1 MITKQ
6 ELLDKIEQANSND
19 EYLRIVRKYIIH
31 GIPYVFKDNSNL
43 YYDFR
48 EQIATHWDVGFQE
61 VLILGS
67 GKLGYS
73 YHKDSV
79 FSDESDI
86 DVAIINQNLFEGFYQ
101 EIRNFQYRMES
112 GLELLTSY
120 EKTEYKRFQSYM
132 IKGWMRPDILPA
144 KITGKLS
151 KDEWFSYFKSISY
164 NNNLA
169 GNYKVS
175 AGLFKNFDYMEC
187 YYTNSIKKLKQVQL

>member
-1 MITKQ
+1 MITKK
-6 ELLDKIEQANSND
+6 ELLHRIADAQSDD
-19 EYLRIVRKYIIH
+19 EYLRIVRKYLIH
-31 GIPYVFKDNSNL
+31 GIPYVFVDNPNR

-48 EQIATHWDVGFQE
+48 EQIAKHWHVGFQE

-73 YHKDSV
+73 YHKDSE
-79 FSDESDI
+79 FSIESDI
-86 DVAIINQNLFEGFYQ
+86 DVAIVNQSLFESFYQ
-101 EIRNFQYRMES
+101 EIRNFQYRKEM
-112 GLELLTSY
+112 GLETLSQYEEKEYRRFLT
-120 EKTEYKRFQSYM
+120 YM

-164 NNNLA
+164 GNNLA

-175 AGLFKNFDYMEC
+175 AGLFKNFDYME
-187 YYTNSIKKLKQVQL
+187 YYYLNSIKKLK

>member
-31 GIPYVFKDNSNL
+31 GIPYVFKDNANR

-48 EQIATHWDVGFQE
+48 EQIANHWHVGFQE

-73 YHKDSV
+73 YHKNSV

-86 DVAIINQNLFEGFYQ
+86 DVAIVNQSLFESFYL
-101 EIRNFQYRMES
+101 EIRNFQYRLES
-112 GLELLTSY
+112 GLETLTSH
-120 EKTEYKRFQSYM
+120 EKCEYNRFLSYM

-175 AGLFKNFDYMEC
+175 AGLFKNFDYME
-187 YYTNSIKKLKQVQL
+187 YYP

>member
-1 MITKQ
+1 MISKL
-6 ELLDKIEQANSND
+6 ELLDKIEKANSND

-31 GIPYVFKDNSNL
+31 GIPFVFKDNPNL

-48 EQIATHWDVGFQE
+48 EQIANHWHVGFQE

-73 YHKDSV
+73 YHKNSV

-86 DVAIINQNLFEGFYQ
+86 DVAIVNQSLFESFCLK
-101 EIRNFQYRMES
+101 IRNFQYRMDS
-112 GLELLTSY
+112 GLETL
-120 EKTEYKRFQSYM
+120 
-132 IKGWMRPDILPA
+132 IKGWMRPDILPV
-144 KITGKLS
+144 KITGELS

-164 NNNLA
+164 DNNLV

-175 AGLFKNFDYMEC
+175 AGLFKSFDYMEY
-187 YYTNSIKKLKQVQL
+187 YYTNSIKNLK

>member
-1 MITKQ
+1 MISKL

-48 EQIATHWDVGFQE
+48 EQIATHWHVGFQE

-73 YHKDSV
+73 YHKNSV

-86 DVAIINQNLFEGFYQ
+86 DVAIVNQSLFESFYL

-120 EKTEYKRFQSYM
+120 EKNEYKRFQSYM

-151 KDEWFSYFKSISY
+151 KKEWFSYFKSISY

>member
-6 ELLDKIEQANSND
+6 ELLVNIGNANSD
-19 EYLRIVRKYIIH
+19 SEYLRIVRKYLIH
-31 GIPYVFKDNSNL
+31 GIPYVFKDRPNQ

-48 EQIATHWDVGFQE
+48 EQIASHWHVGFQE

-67 GKLGYS
+67 AKLGYS

-112 GLELLTSY
+112 GLETLTSH
-120 EKTEYKRFQSYM
+120 EKRN
-132 IKGWMRPDILPA
+132 II
-144 KITGKLS
+144 
-151 KDEWFSYFKSISY
+151 
-164 NNNLA
+164 
-169 GNYKVS
+169 VS
-175 AGLFKNFDYMEC
+175 C
-187 YYTNSIKKLKQVQL
+187 HI

>member
-6 ELLDKIEQANSND
+6 ELLAKIEHANSD
-19 EYLRIVRKYIIH
+19 GEYLRIVRKYLIH
-31 GIPYVFKDNSNL
+31 GIPYVFKDNPNR

-48 EQIATHWDVGFQE
+48 EQIASHWHVGFQE

-73 YHKDSV
+73 YHKNSEFSV
-79 FSDESDI
+79 ESDI
-86 DVAIINQNLFEGFYQ
+86 DVAIVNQSLFEDFYQ

-112 GLELLTSY
+112 GLEVLTSH
-120 EKTEYKRFQSYM
+120 EKKEYNRFLSYM
-132 IKGWMRPDILPA
+132 IKGWMRPDILPV
-144 KITGKLS
+144 KITGELS

-164 NNNLA
+164 GNNLA

-175 AGLFKNFDYMEC
+175 AGLFKSFDYMEY
-187 YYTNSIKKLKQVQL
+187 YYTNSIKKLK

>member
-48 EQIATHWDVGFQE
+48 EQIATHWHVGFQE

-73 YHKDSV
+73 YHKNSV

-86 DVAIINQNLFEGFYQ
+86 DVAIVNQSLFESFYL

-120 EKTEYKRFQSYM
+120 EKNEYKRFQSYM

-151 KDEWFSYFKSISY
+151 KKEWFSYFKSISY

>member
-6 ELLDKIEQANSND
+6 ELLAKIEHANSYS
-19 EYLRIVRKYIIH
+19 EYLRIVRKYLIH
-31 GIPYVFKDNSNL
+31 GIPYVFKDNPNR

-48 EQIATHWDVGFQE
+48 EQIASHWHVGFQE

-73 YHKDSV
+73 YHKDSE
-79 FSDESDI
+79 FSVESDI
-86 DVAIINQNLFEGFYQ
+86 DVAIVNQSLFEDFYQ

-112 GLELLTSY
+112 GLEVLTSH
-120 EKTEYKRFQSYM
+120 EKKEYNRFLSYM
-132 IKGWMRPDILPA
+132 IKGWMRPDILPV
-144 KITGKLS
+144 KITGELS

-164 NNNLA
+164 GNNLA

-175 AGLFKNFDYMEC
+175 AGLFKSFDYMEY
-187 YYTNSIKKLKQVQL
+187 YYTNSIKKLK

>member
-31 GIPYVFKDNSNL
+31 GIPYVFKNNANR

-48 EQIATHWDVGFQE
+48 EQIANHWHVGFQE

-86 DVAIINQNLFEGFYQ
+86 DVAIVNQSLFECFYL
-101 EIRNFQYRMES
+101 EIRNFQYRLES
-112 GLELLTSY
+112 GLETLTSY

-164 NNNLA
+164 DNNLA

-175 AGLFKNFDYMEC
+175 AGLFKSFDYMEY
-187 YYTNSIKKLKQVQL
+187 YYTNSIKNLK

>member
-6 ELLDKIEQANSND
+6 ELLAKIEYANSD
-19 EYLRIVRKYIIH
+19 GEYLRIVRKYLIH
-31 GIPYVFKDNSNL
+31 GIPYVFKDNPNR

-48 EQIATHWDVGFQE
+48 EQIASHWHVGFQE

-73 YHKDSV
+73 YHKDSE
-79 FSDESDI
+79 FSVESDI
-86 DVAIINQNLFEGFYQ
+86 DVAIVNQSLFEDFYQ

-112 GLELLTSY
+112 GLEVLTSH
-120 EKTEYKRFQSYM
+120 EKKEYNRFLSYM
-132 IKGWMRPDILPA
+132 IKGWMRPDILPV
-144 KITGKLS
+144 KITGELS

-164 NNNLA
+164 GNNLA

-175 AGLFKNFDYMEC
+175 AGLFKSFDYMEY
-187 YYTNSIKKLKQVQL
+187 YYTNSIKKLK

>member
-6 ELLDKIEQANSND
+6 ELLVNIGNANSD
-19 EYLRIVRKYIIH
+19 SEYLRIVRKYLIH
-31 GIPYVFKDNSNL
+31 GIPYVFKDRPNQ

-48 EQIATHWDVGFQE
+48 EQIASHWHVGFQE

-67 GKLGYS
+67 AKLGYS

-101 EIRNFQYRMES
+101 EIRNFQYRME
-112 GLELLTSY
+112 Y
-120 EKTEYKRFQSYM
+120 NRFLSYM

-187 YYTNSIKKLKQVQL
+187 YYTNSIKKIK

>member
-31 GIPYVFKDNSNL
+31 GIPYVFKDNANR

-48 EQIATHWDVGFQE
+48 EQIANHWHVGFQE

-73 YHKDSV
+73 YHKNSV

-86 DVAIINQNLFEGFYQ
+86 DVAIVNQSLFESFYL
-101 EIRNFQYRMES
+101 EIRNFQYRLES
-112 GLELLTSY
+112 GLETLTSH
-120 EKTEYKRFQSYM
+120 EKCEYNRFLSYM

-164 NNNLA
+164 N
-169 GNYKVS
+169 
-175 AGLFKNFDYMEC
+175 
-187 YYTNSIKKLKQVQL
+187 Q

>member
-6 ELLDKIEQANSND
+6 ELLENIENANSD
-19 EYLRIVRKYIIH
+19 SEYLRIVRKYIIH
-31 GIPYVFKDNSNL
+31 GIPYVFKDRPNQ

-48 EQIATHWDVGFQE
+48 EQIASHWHVGFQE

-67 GKLGYS
+67 AKLGYS
-73 YHKDSV
+73 YHKNSV
-79 FSDESDI
+79 FSYESDI
-86 DVAIINQNLFEGFYQ
+86 DVAIVNQSLFESFYL
-101 EIRNFQYRMES
+101 EIRNFQYRIES
-112 GLELLTSY
+112 GLETLTFH
-120 EKTEYKRFQSYM
+120 EKTEYNRFLSYM

-164 NNNLA
+164 SNNLA

-175 AGLFKNFDYMEC
+175 AGLFKSFDYMEY
-187 YYTNSIKKLKQVQL
+187 YYTNSIKKLK

>member
-31 GIPYVFKDNSNL
+31 GIPYVFKDNANR

-48 EQIATHWDVGFQE
+48 EQIANHWHVGFQE

-73 YHKDSV
+73 YHKNSV

-86 DVAIINQNLFEGFYQ
+86 DVAIVNQSLFESFYL
-101 EIRNFQYRMES
+101 EIRNFQYRLES
-112 GLELLTSY
+112 GLETLTSH
-120 EKTEYKRFQSYM
+120 EKCEYNRFLSYM

-144 KITGKLS
+144 KLRVSYLKMNGSPILS
-151 KDEWFSYFKSISY
+151 QYLIIII
-164 NNNLA
+164 LQ
-169 GNYKVS
+169 V
-175 AGLFKNFDYMEC
+175 
-187 YYTNSIKKLKQVQL
+187 TIKFLQGCLRTLTIWNTIIQTQ

>member
-6 ELLDKIEQANSND
+6 ELLDKIEHANSNN
-19 EYLRIVRKYIIH
+19 EYLRIVRKYLIH
-31 GIPYVFKDNSNL
+31 GIPYVFKDNPNL

-48 EQIATHWDVGFQE
+48 EQIATHWHVGFQE

-86 DVAIINQNLFEGFYQ
+86 DVAIVNQGLFESFYL
-101 EIRNFQYRMES
+101 EIRNFQYRLES
-112 GLELLTSY
+112 GLETLTSY
-120 EKTEYKRFQSYM
+120 EKRDYNRFLSYM
-132 IKGWMRPDILPA
+132 IRGWMRPDILPV

-151 KDEWFSYFKSISY
+151 KEKWFFYFKSISY

-175 AGLFKNFDYMEC
+175 AGLFKNFDYME
-187 YYTNSIKKLKQVQL
+187 YYYINSIKKLKKI

>member
-101 EIRNFQYRMES
+101 EIRNFQ
-112 GLELLTSY
+112 
-120 EKTEYKRFQSYM
+120 
-132 IKGWMRPDILPA
+132 
-144 KITGKLS
+144 
-151 KDEWFSYFKSISY
+151 
-164 NNNLA
+164 
-169 GNYKVS
+169 
-175 AGLFKNFDYMEC
+175 
-187 YYTNSIKKLKQVQL
+187 

>member
-1 MITKQ
+1 M
-6 ELLDKIEQANSND
+6 
-19 EYLRIVRKYIIH
+19 
-31 GIPYVFKDNSNL
+31 
-43 YYDFR
+43 
-48 EQIATHWDVGFQE
+48 
-61 VLILGS
+61 ILGS

-73 YHKDSV
+73 YHKNSV

-86 DVAIINQNLFEGFYQ
+86 DVAIINQSLFESFYL
-101 EIRNFQYRMES
+101 EIRNFQYRLES
-112 GLELLTSY
+112 GLETLTSH
-120 EKTEYKRFQSYM
+120 EKREYNRFLSYM

-175 AGLFKNFDYMEC
+175 AGLFKNFDYMEY
-187 YYTNSIKKLKQVQL
+187 YYTNSIKKFK